1 VTRTLPG
8 SRVLAALALAAGLV
22 LTGCSDSPGCD
33 DLDSL
38 TAELEGTSPEDPEY
52 NDLKTQVN
60 QAEADCNRGNGGGY

>member
-1 VTRTLPG
+1 VTRTRPG
-8 SRVLAALALAAGLV
+8 SRLLAALALAAVV

-38 TAELEGTSPEDPEY
+38 TEELEGTSPEDPEY